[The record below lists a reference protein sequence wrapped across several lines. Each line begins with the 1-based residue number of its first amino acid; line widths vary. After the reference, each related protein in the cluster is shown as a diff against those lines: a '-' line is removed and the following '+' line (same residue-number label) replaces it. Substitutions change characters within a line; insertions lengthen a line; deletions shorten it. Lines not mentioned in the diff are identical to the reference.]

1 MVRYLLPLLSLC
13 LLFAC
18 DPTGAE
24 SPTPTPTDSFDRGA
38 MLESWMDDVVIPA
51 QTDFISQLQQ
61 LNERLA
67 TLEDLRNGPELEATR
82 LAFAETYLA
91 WQRYSPFILAEGE
104 TVRLRER
111 TNTYPTNTASI
122 LANLTAG
129 DANLDLPSNTD
140 AQGLPALE
148 YLLHQYGE
156 DHSDATNHT
165 AALGYATAVGAK
177 LEVLHT
183 ETERQLIA
191 NRDAYV
197 ENTGNSVTG
206 SIDRTVND
214 FIFHYEK
221 YLRAGKVGIPAGVF
235 SDAPLADRVESRY
248 AGDSKALFLEALSAA
263 ETFFDRRGLADY
275 LDALNVSAQGELLS
289 ASIGAQFASIRAAT
303 TGVQEDFG
311 QQVAT
316 DNVAMLRLYDELQK
330 LTVLL
335 KVDMLQALSIN
346 VDYVDAD
353 GD

>member
-1 MVRYLLPLLSLC
+1 MVRYLFSLLSVC

-18 DPTGAE
+18 DPAGDQPDG
-24 SPTPTPTDSFDRGA
+24 PTPADSFDRGA
-38 MLESWMDDVVIPA
+38 MLEIWIDDAIIPA
-51 QTDFISQLQQ
+51 QADFTNRLGELTEQLHS
-61 LNERLA
+61 
-67 TLEDLRNGPELEATR
+67 LEDLSSGTTLERTR
-82 LAFAETYLA
+82 ALFMKTYVA
-91 WQRYSPFILAEGE
+91 WQRYSPLILAEGE
-104 TVRLRER
+104 AVRLRER
-111 TNTYPTNTASI
+111 TNTYPTNAASI
-122 LANLTAG
+122 RANLTAG

-148 YLLHQYGE
+148 YLLYQYGE
-156 DHSDATNHT
+156 DVPDPTDHA
-165 AALGYATAVGAK
+165 AALTYATALAAS
-177 LEVLHT
+177 LEALHA

-197 ENTGNSVTG
+197 ANTGNSVTG

-214 FIFHYEK
+214 YIFHYEK

-235 SDAPLADRVESRY
+235 SDTPLADRVESRY
-248 AGDSKALFLEALSAA
+248 AGNSKALFLEALTAS
-263 ETFFDRRGLADY
+263 ETFFNRRGLAEY
-275 LDALNVSAQGELLS
+275 LDALNVSARGELLS
-289 ASIGAQFASIRAAT
+289 ATISGQFQSIRT
-303 TGVQEDFG
+303 TTADLRDDLGS
-311 QQVAT
+311 QVVT